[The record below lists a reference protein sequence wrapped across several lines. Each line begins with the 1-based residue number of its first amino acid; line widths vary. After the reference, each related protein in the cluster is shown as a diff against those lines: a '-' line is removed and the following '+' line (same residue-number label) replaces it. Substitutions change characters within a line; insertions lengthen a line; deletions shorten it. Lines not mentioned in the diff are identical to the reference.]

1 METIDEWE
9 HIRELLRST
18 VLLQEGYQQAKKRY
32 SSRIASDFN
41 LFRFFHINEN
51 TLSKCLAFL
60 LRPDESHAQGDLFIS
75 SFYQLIEK
83 PENFVPDKK
92 AQVFTEYTISG
103 SRRIDILIVDQNE
116 LTGIENKPWA
126 IDQKDQ
132 LHDYAHWLAAEAQRR
147 GIGWSLIYLCNNE
160 MSEFTFHSQSSD
172 EIKNYVKPI
181 TFFQLERWLSDCAL
195 RVEAPAVRCFVDAL
209 LKFIREDINGE
220 TAMELQSELT
230 EKLVA
235 SPQNLSAAFL
245 IAQNM
250 RQVKE
255 RLWKDFILYLRQQLS
270 PFGINVDMNDALRSG
285 SKYASFS
292 MLFKEGDDFKL
303 CWEFETSDYRNLAY
317 GICLTNETNE
327 KFHHDVF
334 PAIAK
339 AMCQIYPEVDA
350 EVDAEAESEGCWP
363 WWCYVDEGMNVPRN
377 WTMESD
383 AWTLLLERGEGSFAQ
398 SVISIATRIHDEIDL
413 SLFRASH

>member
-1 METIDEWE
+1 MEKIDEWGN
-9 HIRELLRST
+9 IRELLRST

-32 SSRIASDFN
+32 SSKIAPDFR
-41 LFRFFHINEN
+41 LFRFFNINEN
-51 TLSKCLAFL
+51 SLSKCLAFL
-60 LRPDESHAQGDLFIS
+60 LKPDESHAQGELFLS

-83 PENFVPDKK
+83 SETLIADNK
-92 AQVFTEYTISG
+92 AQVSTEYTISG
-103 SRRIDILIVDQNE
+103 SRRIDILIADQNE

-126 IDQKDQ
+126 ADQKDQ

-160 MSEFTFHSQSSD
+160 MSEFSFRSQSSD
-172 EIKNYVKPI
+172 DINKYVKPI

-195 RVEAPAVRCFVDAL
+195 HIEAPAVRCFVDAL
-209 LKFIREDINGE
+209 VKFIREDINGE
-220 TAMELQSELT
+220 TAMELQNELT

-255 RLWKDFILYLRQQLS
+255 RLWKNFILHLRQQLS
-270 PFGINVDMNDALRSG
+270 QFGINVDMNDELRSG
-285 SKYASFS
+285 SKYATFS
-292 MLFKEGDDFKL
+292 VLFKEGDAFKL

-317 GICLTNETNE
+317 GICSTIEPNE
-327 KFHHDVF
+327 KLHNDHF

-339 AMCQIYPEVDA
+339 EMCRIYPEVDA
-350 EVDAEAESEGCWP
+350 KVENEGWWP
-363 WWCYVDEGMNVPRN
+363 WWCYVDAGMNVPRN
-377 WTMESD
+377 WNMESD

-398 SVISIATRIHDEIDL
+398 LIVRIAKRIHDEIDL